1 MREKKVEKPK
11 KKRHQH
17 PPKKSAL
24 EKQMQE
30 MDEDLQDG
38 PVVFSLDDMNAEE
51 EVYDPEGIMDIEA
64 TVICERDSH
73 KGIVIGKGGAMLK
86 RIGSAARKD
95 IEELVGCQVNLQLF
109 VKVRRDWRDD
119 TQQMKNFGY
128 NPKDF
133 K

>member
-1 MREKKVEKPK
+1 MREKETPKPK

-17 PPKKSAL
+17 PPKKNAL
-24 EKQMQE
+24 EKQMAE
-30 MDEDLQDG
+30 DMEDLPDG

-51 EVYDPEGIMDIEA
+51 EAYDPNGIMDIEA

>member
-1 MREKKVEKPK
+1 M
-11 KKRHQH
+11 
-17 PPKKSAL
+17 
-24 EKQMQE
+24 
-30 MDEDLQDG
+30 G
-38 PVVFSLDDMNAEE
+38 AEE
-51 EVYDPEGIMDIEA
+51 EAYDPNGIMDIEA

-73 KGIVIGKGGAMLK
+73 KGIVIGKGGSMLK
-86 RIGSAARKD
+86 KIGSSARKD